1 MSDLDTLD
9 AEAVANEYVRSTV
22 ASEQFDGVEE
32 GGSAV
37 IGAMMSGY
45 DAPIPGDAEHG
56 MPRRPAVQRGHV
68 PTSPLHAGVPSPQSL
83 PKDLRTLEDVYAAYT
98 IGDGEHFLRIERTD
112 PKIFKGVRV
121 AGMLGDLWDQISM
134 DDFAA
139 RFGGYA
145 YKVHVIG
152 PAPGRSATGDR
163 PLRTLATVEM
173 RVAGPPVVE
182 GLTPMEE
189 PMTGQ
194 KSVRQVLTQ
203 SQEGQFVTPGMDKI
217 VIEQMR
223 LQERA
228 LQRQEDQRREFY
240 ASSRT
245 PDEVIRA
252 ATEATKEA
260 VNIARAGADQQVG
273 ILRDQ
278 NKGLMETLMRRD
290 AELATLRE
298 KILSAE
304 KAAAEARQFTET
316 EQIKRLTE
324 QHARDLA
331 RIQELHAREVQRL
344 STDANDKLAAETRRF
359 TEERS
364 RFESDGLRERSRLQE
379 DAERRERALKEQYE
393 LIRVQVKE
401 QYDSRIADLERR
413 TSEQIQ
419 AVKEQRDRELESI
432 RTSTRAEATVVEKTS
447 TFRVDHLAHR
457 VSELQGEAE
466 RLRRENEELRR
477 ASHKEPVA
485 YLQEVEGVARQ
496 LLGMVKPEEVEQ
508 AAPPAAGEKDEGWKG
523 IAAKGLMGLVD
534 GLPKIVEQVNAVRA
548 QNQQVRAI
556 QAAQQQQVAQAQ
568 QRALPPATLRQVQQ
582 AAPMPGP
589 AQRNLMAST
598 PSWASSVPP
607 APGQALGL
615 PSPVVAPVMGPPPA
629 PLSRPVPNL
638 VSGLAGAPAGV
649 PMTGQMLVTGGS
661 PVQFDEPQPM
671 RPASPAPAQ
680 VSAPPPPV
688 QSPPS
693 PQAAEG
699 GTKVEITQDQ
709 MTEFLSA
716 LNEYSS
722 QGVPVA
728 MFAKGFVE
736 KVGPEVAR
744 DLMTKV
750 KPSDIINVIAQADE
764 DEQSYLLTASGRQY
778 VTALWAEVGKIVG

>member
-1 MSDLDTLD
+1 
-9 AEAVANEYVRSTV
+9 
-22 ASEQFDGVEE
+22 
-32 GGSAV
+32 
-37 IGAMMSGY
+37 
-45 DAPIPGDAEHG
+45 
-56 MPRRPAVQRGHV
+56 
-68 PTSPLHAGVPSPQSL
+68 
-83 PKDLRTLEDVYAAYT
+83 
-98 IGDGEHFLRIERTD
+98 
-112 PKIFKGVRV
+112 
-121 AGMLGDLWDQISM
+121 
-134 DDFAA
+134 
-139 RFGGYA
+139 
-145 YKVHVIG
+145 
-152 PAPGRSATGDR
+152 
-163 PLRTLATVEM
+163 
-173 RVAGPPVVE
+173 
-182 GLTPMEE
+182 
-189 PMTGQ
+189 
-194 KSVRQVLTQ
+194 
-203 SQEGQFVTPGMDKI
+203 MDKI

-331 RIQELHAREVQRL
+331 RIQEVHAREVQRL

-413 TSEQIQ
+413 TNEQIQ

-508 AAPPAAGEKDEGWKG
+508 AAPAAAAEKDEGWKG

-568 QRALPPATLRQVQQ
+568 QRALPAASVRQIQQ
-582 AAPMPGP
+582 AAPMAAP

-629 PLSRPVPNL
+629 PLIRPVPNL

-661 PVQFDEPQPM
+661 PVQFDEPQPSL
-671 RPASPAPAQ
+671 AAAPAPAQ
-680 VSAPPPPV
+680 VSAPPQQV
-688 QSPPS
+688 QAPPS

-699 GTKVEITQDQ
+699 GTKVEITQEQ

-716 LNEYSS
+716 LNEYSA
-722 QGVPVA
+722 QGVPVT

-750 KPSDIINVIAQADE
+750 KPNDIINVIAQADE

-778 VTALWAEVGKIVG
+778 VAALWAEVGKIVG